1 VHPEKLKICKTL
13 IVSPVQTRSV
23 FQQLILQEQKMF
35 KEGKEAGLQI
45 KLNSL
50 ADEALIHTIYKC
62 AQMGMNTELIIRGIC
77 CAHSSHPDWKKNI
90 HAISIVDEFLEH
102 ARVIYF
108 KAQDLVFISSA
119 DWMVRNIDHRVEASV
134 PVLQEDIKKEL
145 KDILDIQLKENVKA
159 RLIDNDQ
166 RNGYKTVEHKSEKI
180 RSQVEIYEYLKNK
193 KY

>member
-1 VHPEKLKICKTL
+1 
-13 IVSPVQTRSV
+13 
-23 FQQLILQEQKMF
+23 
-35 KEGKEAGLQI
+35 
-45 KLNSL
+45 
-50 ADEALIHTIYKC
+50 
-62 AQMGMNTELIIRGIC
+62 
-77 CAHSSHPDWKKNI
+77 
-90 HAISIVDEFLEH
+90 
-102 ARVIYF
+102 
-108 KAQDLVFISSA
+108 
-119 DWMVRNIDHRVEASV
+119 VEASV